1 VRLGLLVLWT
11 LCCSPIL
18 LLVVIFG
25 TGNTGRRMRL
35 GAATCRLWARGMI
48 RILGV
53 RYTVEGP
60 LPPPGSFVVSNH
72 VSWVD
77 ILLLA
82 SVYPSNFIAKKEVGQ
97 IPLVGF
103 LSQYAGT
110 LFLDRER
117 ARDAHRMNAE
127 LQGLF
132 QAGLTISIF
141 PEGYC
146 ADGQSLLPF
155 KSSLFG
161 TPAEL
166 KVPCVPAAVHYNL
179 PEIVWNDQST
189 VPAHARQ
196 MLRAAGKIGGIRA
209 RIRFG
214 TPLVHP
220 DRKVLAAQ
228 AEQQVVTMFEPMGE
242 LR

>member
-1 VRLGLLVLWT
+1 
-11 LCCSPIL
+11 
-18 LLVVIFG
+18 LLVVLFG
-25 TGNTGRRMRL
+25 IGSRGRRMRL
-35 GAATCRLWARGMI
+35 GALVCQLWARGTL
-48 RILGV
+48 RILRV
-53 RYTVEGP
+53 RYQLEGE

-82 SVYPSNFIAKKEVGQ
+82 SVYPSNFIAKKEVGK

-110 LFLDRER
+110 LFIDRER
-117 ARDAHRMNAE
+117 ARDAHRMGEE
-127 LQGLF
+127 LRDLF
-132 QAGLTISIF
+132 EAGLTISIF

-161 TPAEL
+161 AAAEL
-166 KVPCVPAAVHYNL
+166 EVPCVPAAVHYTL
-179 PEIVWNDQST
+179 PEIVWNDEST
-189 VPAHARQ
+189 VPNHARRL
-196 MLRAAGKIGGIRA
+196 LRAARKSGGIQA
-209 RIRFG
+209 RVSFG
-214 TPLVHP
+214 PPLHSP
-220 DRKVLAAQ
+220 DRKNLAAQ
-228 AEQQVVTMFEPMGE
+228 AERQVATMFRPMGQ

>member
-18 LLVVIFG
+18 LLVVILG
-25 TGNTGRRMRL
+25 TGSTGRRMRL
-35 GAATCRLWARGMI
+35 GAATCRLWARGTI

-53 RYTVEGP
+53 RFTVEGP
-60 LPPPGSFVVSNH
+60 LPPAGSFVVSNH

-82 SVYPSNFIAKKEVGQ
+82 SVYPSNFIAKKEVGK

-103 LSQYAGT
+103 LSQFAGT
-110 LFLDRER
+110 LFINRER
-117 ARDAHRMNAE
+117 ARDAHRMGTE
-127 LQGLF
+127 LKGLF
-132 QAGLTISIF
+132 EAGLTISIF

-146 ADGQSLLPF
+146 ADGRQLLPF
-155 KSSLFG
+155 KSSLFS
-161 TPAEL
+161 AAADL
-166 KVPCVPAAVHYNL
+166 QVPCVPAVVHYSL
-179 PEIVWNDQST
+179 PEIVWNDDSS
-189 VPAHARQ
+189 VPDHARR
-196 MLRAAGKIGGIRA
+196 MLRAAQKIGGIQA
-209 RIRFG
+209 RVRFG
-214 TPLVHP
+214 TPLVHA

-228 AEQQVVTMFEPMGE
+228 AERQVATMFEPIGE